1 MTDNNVSIAENGGTL
16 TLTATDSDSG
26 TLKYHIFGRDSDYF
40 LLSNALNDGSSSTT
54 LQFVNDQDY
63 ETFVYPNDDT
73 RLKITV
79 AVTDGVNWDSKAFKI
94 GVLDANDG
102 PVFTSAS
109 SVQVDENQTSV
120 IQLVATDQDGDTIS
134 YGISGGRPR

>member
-1 MTDNNVSIAENGGTL
+1 M
-16 TLTATDSDSG
+16 
-26 TLKYHIFGRDSDYF
+26 KYHIFGRDSDYF

-94 GVLDANDG
+94 GVLDANDSD
-102 PVFTSAS
+102 FHFSIK
-109 SVQVDENQTSV
+109 Q
-120 IQLVATDQDGDTIS
+120 
-134 YGISGGRPR
+134 YGLT